1 MAQGFVIDL
10 NLIESDTG
18 DLDRGILDNLGGTN
32 ITTDL
37 LLFDGNFR
45 FISKLSPSD
54 YTYDATSGVITVT
67 GEGKVAFSDGTKIS
81 LSDAPTVFET
91 EVFDSNGIDKFKL
104 RNLSGQAVS
113 PLDSS
118 NAKKIL
124 RRNDGV
130 SAENISNLSSKRLE
144 TNPGASTGISDDDG
158 ASDLFNQYSASE
170 QIDYI
175 NTQLALY
182 YYKRD
187 RVPLTFEDSSFD
199 QRVNFRGSVMI
210 VDNDA
215 TSTTQPSNSTPGLFI
230 VDASNPGGG
239 ATRAFSDASNP
250 WSEVGSGNTGA
261 LVTTEANTQ
270 PNTLSI
276 KPNTTGTNPASSS
289 TPNLQTTSTLIVSQA
304 NALSGFNY
312 KLPVEINGERFFLLL
327 KA

>member
-18 DLDRGILDNLGGTN
+18 ALDRGILDNLGGPN

-37 LLFDGNFR
+37 LLFDGNFK

-54 YTYDATSGVITVT
+54 YTYDAPSGVITVT

-91 EVFDSNGIDKFKL
+91 EVFDSNGIDKFRL

-118 NAKKIL
+118 NAKKTL

-130 SAENISNLSSKRLE
+130 TAKNLSNLSVKRLE
-144 TNPGASTGISDDDG
+144 ANTGASTGISGDDG
-158 ASDLFNQYSASE
+158 AADLFNQYPASG
-170 QIDYI
+170 QVDYI
-175 NTQLALY
+175 NSQLSLY
-182 YYKRD
+182 YYKRS
-187 RVPLTFEDSSFD
+187 RIPLTFEDSSFD
-199 QRVNFRGSVMI
+199 QTVNFKGSVMI

-215 TSTTQPSNSTPGLFI
+215 TSSTQPSNSTPGLFI
-230 VDASNPGGG
+230 VDASNPGAG

-250 WSEVGSGNTGA
+250 WSQVGSGNTGA
-261 LVTTEANTQ
+261 LVTTEANAQ
-270 PNTLSI
+270 PNTLNI
-276 KPNTTGTNPASSS
+276 KPANSS
-289 TPNLQTTSTLIVSQA
+289 TTPNIQTTSTLIVSQT
-304 NALSGFNY
+304 NALSSYNF
-312 KLPVEINGERFFLLL
+312 KLPVEVNGERFFLLL
-327 KA
+327 KS